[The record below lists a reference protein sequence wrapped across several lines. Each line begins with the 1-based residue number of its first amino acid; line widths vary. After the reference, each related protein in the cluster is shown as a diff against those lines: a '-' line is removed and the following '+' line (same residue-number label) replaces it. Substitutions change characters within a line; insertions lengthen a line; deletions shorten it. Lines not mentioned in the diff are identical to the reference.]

1 MFVTV
6 FFNSKKKIFKMLTDS
21 HYYIFTCPVLFE
33 PFKFHIKHVVH
44 ILWNAFVCYMIY
56 DSSKK

>member
-1 MFVTV
+1 
-6 FFNSKKKIFKMLTDS
+6 MLTDS